1 MKHAIK
7 LTFQITVALLIVI
20 LLAVLIT
27 GGYILFGSLSTREQ
41 FTYMIVLGT
50 TVDGTDPSPMLN
62 DRIEAAARYMEE
74 NPQVIAVVTGGKADE
89 NNISE
94 AQCMFNGL
102 TALGIDA
109 DRILMEDQATST
121 AENFKF
127 SVALLEE
134 ELGRCPQNIGIL
146 SSEFHL
152 LRASMIAKRF
162 DLRPST
168 VAASTSDMN
177 TFIRYFLREIP
188 LVWLEGLKLAIS

>member
-1 MKHAIK
+1 MKRAIK
-7 LTFQITVALLIVI
+7 LTFQITVALLIVA
-20 LLAVLIT
+20 LLAALVT

-62 DRIEAAARYMEE
+62 DRIEAAARYMEK

-89 NNISE
+89 HNISE

-134 ELGRCPQNIGIL
+134 KLGRCPQNIGVL

-152 LRASMIAKRF
+152 LRASMIAKSY
-162 DLRPST
+162 DLKPST
-168 VAASTSDMN
+168 VAANTSDMN

-188 LVWLEGLKLAIS
+188 MVWFDGLRLAIF